1 MRGSTRQVV
10 VCVSHLE
17 VGGGWY
23 GGERRGDVT
32 VGGDVVVTCQKSVAV
47 SGKK

>member
-32 VGGDVVVTCQKSVAV
+32 VGGDV
-47 SGKK
+47 SGNMSEICSSKW